1 MSVSAGEIER
11 AESRAKAKA
20 PRQCAEEYRLEA
32 VEYYR
37 RAREA
42 DPKKSIRE
50 CAAELGINDK
60 TLNDWVIKFGRTG
73 KVTQARTD
81 EQKEPDEARR
91 RIREL
96 ESENES
102 LKKSSSLLRQEP
114 LTEDRFRLMLEE
126 KADYSV
132 SMMAR
137 VLGVSRSGFYRW
149 PKAGGSGEDPGG
161 PLKEA
166 IIETWDASGRR
177 FGLRKAWSKLTGD
190 PKYGRFAGT
199 TPYRVRKCMSE
210 LGIRGICPNASRRTT
225 VPDRDAPARPDLMGS
240 DFPGP
245 VPTTKLVGDIT
256 YLRTTGG
263 FICLA
268 VVIDLCARMV
278 VGWSMR
284 DNMRAGLVVAALEM
298 ARSRGHVAGGAM
310 FHSDRGSQ
318 HASAELA
325 AWAAAHDVRLS
336 VGRTGSRHDNAVA
349 ESFFGTLKSEWYHHE
364 RPSDASTTK
373 HGAIEFIESYY
384 NRFRPHESIGDRV
397 PAEAMQ
403 EFFDRFESALQA
415 DPEAMLAA

>member
-1 MSVSAGEIER
+1 
-11 AESRAKAKA
+11 
-20 PRQCAEEYRLEA
+20 
-32 VEYYR
+32 
-37 RAREA
+37 
-42 DPKKSIRE
+42 
-50 CAAELGINDK
+50 
-60 TLNDWVIKFGRTG
+60 
-73 KVTQARTD
+73 
-81 EQKEPDEARR
+81 
-91 RIREL
+91 
-96 ESENES
+96 
-102 LKKSSSLLRQEP
+102 
-114 LTEDRFRLMLEE
+114 MLEE

-149 PKAGGSGEDPGG
+149 LKAGGSGEDPWG

-166 IIETWDASGRR
+166 VIEIWGASERR
-177 FGLRKAWSKLTGD
+177 FGFRKVWSKLTGD

-199 TPYRVRKCMSE
+199 TLYRVRKCMSE

-225 VPDRDAPARPDLMGS
+225 VPDRDAPARPDLIGR
-240 DFPGP
+240 DFSSP

-263 FICLA
+263 FIYLA
-268 VVIDLCARMV
+268 VVIDLCTRMV
-278 VGWSMR
+278 VGWSIR

-298 ARSRGHVAGGAM
+298 ARSRGYVAGGAI

-318 HASAELA
+318 YTSAELA

-336 VGRTGSRHDNAVA
+336 VGRTGSCHDNAVA
-349 ESFFGTLKSEWYHHE
+349 ESFFGTLKNEWYHHE
-364 RPSDASTTK
+364 RPSDASTAK
-373 HGAIEFIESYY
+373 HRAIEFIESYY